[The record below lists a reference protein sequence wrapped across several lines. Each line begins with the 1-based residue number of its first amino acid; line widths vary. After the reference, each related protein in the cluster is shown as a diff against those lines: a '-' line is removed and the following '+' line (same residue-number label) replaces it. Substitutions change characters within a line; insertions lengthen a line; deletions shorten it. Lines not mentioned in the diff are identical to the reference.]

1 MFLCLCVLN
10 NLFRSFH
17 YYLWAVSVY
26 KDSNFSIDY
35 QVFPRLICA
44 KLRKVV
50 QRCMTLCNIVQNA
63 LSRIVSLHCLSD
75 TEDMDYGN
83 PSLDYGPAGVDYGS
97 P

>member
-1 MFLCLCVLN
+1 V
-10 NLFRSFH
+10 
-17 YYLWAVSVY
+17 AVSVY

-35 QVFPRLICA
+35 QVFPRLIYT

-63 LSRIVSLHCLSD
+63 LSRVVSLHRLSD